1 MESIQDKDYCNALAE
16 KSLDDKESFAKLY
29 DIFFDAV
36 YNFVFY
42 RLRNVDNANDLVSEI
57 FLKVYA
63 HLKDFDKNKS
73 SFKTWLFTITNNA
86 LIDYFRYSN
95 KNNTADFPNYFENLF
110 SDETNQPER
119 KLIIDE
125 EKTQILAALD
135 KLNDN
140 ERQLIQLKYWFEF
153 SYLEIAE
160 ILNLTYSNVRIIHY
174 RALKKLQKIFEI

>member
-16 KSLDDKESFAKLY
+16 KSLYDKKSFAKLY
-29 DIFFDAV
+29 GIFFDAV

-42 RLRNVDNANDLVSEI
+42 RLRNVESANDIVSEI

-73 SFKTWLFTITNNA
+73 SFKTWIFTITNNA
-86 LIDYFRYSN
+86 VIDYLRYISR
-95 KNNTADFPNYFENLF
+95 KPTADFPEYFENLF

-119 KLIIDE
+119 KLILDE
-125 EKTQILAALD
+125 EKAQVLAALD
-135 KLNDN
+135 KLNEN

-160 ILNLTYSNVRIIHY
+160 ILNLNYSNVRIIHY
-174 RALKKLQKIFEI
+174 RALKKLQKIFV

>member
-1 MESIQDKDYCNALAE
+1 MESITDKDYCNALAE
-16 KSLDDKESFAKLY
+16 KSLYDKESFAKLY

-42 RLRNVDNANDLVSEI
+42 RLRNIESANDVVSEI

-86 LIDYFRYSN
+86 VIDYLRYISRD
-95 KNNTADFPNYFENLF
+95 KTVDFPEYFENLF
-110 SDETNQPER
+110 SDDTNQPER
-119 KLIIDE
+119 NLILDE
-125 EKTQILAALD
+125 EKAQLLAALD
-135 KLNDN
+135 NLSEN

-153 SYLEIAE
+153 SYFEIAE

-174 RALKKLQKIFEI
+174 RALKKLQKIFNS